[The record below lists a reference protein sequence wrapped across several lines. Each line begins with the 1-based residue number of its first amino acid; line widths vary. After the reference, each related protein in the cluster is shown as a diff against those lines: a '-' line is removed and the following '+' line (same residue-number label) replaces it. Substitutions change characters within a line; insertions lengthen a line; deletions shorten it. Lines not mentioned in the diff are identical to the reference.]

1 MNLLYYVID
10 FNGNYEYQIMAKLL
24 HINFKG
30 EEARFSHKKIDRSKL
45 YGSRKRVPLDP
56 LGENCLR
63 CSLSDDG
70 LTLIMSGMT
79 SQGYFDSD
87 MNWIPNK
94 ELIGMDSSGKVLD
107 KIPATLGIAQD
118 ALLSD
123 LEQLLDLAVDSIY
136 QLDPEVVHP
145 SIQAVLESGR
155 VLNFPFNYREDYHAE
170 SAYLVLN
177 DEGYFVLIGN
187 PTKPIWMELDQVIEE
202 NFEDEV
208 GDDNDDLDFEMF

>member
-1 MNLLYYVID
+1 M
-10 FNGNYEYQIMAKLL
+10 

-30 EEARFSHKKIDRSKL
+30 EEAQFSHKKIDRSKL

-94 ELIGMDSSGKVLD
+94 ELIGMDSSGKVLN

-136 QLDPEVVHP
+136 QLDPEEVHP
-145 SIQAVLESGR
+145 SIQAALESGKA
-155 VLNFPFNYREDYHAE
+155 LNFPFNYREDYHAE

>member
-1 MNLLYYVID
+1 
-10 FNGNYEYQIMAKLL
+10 MAKLI
-24 HINFKG
+24 HIIYKG
-30 EEARFSHKKIDRSKL
+30 EEAKLSHKKIDRSKL
-45 YGSRKRVPLDP
+45 YGSRKRIPLDP
-56 LGENCLR
+56 LGENCIR
-63 CSLSDDG
+63 CALSDDG

-79 SQGYFDSD
+79 SQGYFDND

-94 ELIGMDSSGKVLD
+94 ELIGMDSSGKVLE

-118 ALLSD
+118 ALLCD
-123 LEQLLDLAVDSIY
+123 LEELLDLAVDSIY
-136 QLDPEVVHP
+136 QLDPEEVHP
-145 SIQAVLESGR
+145 SIQVALESGK

-177 DEGYFVLIGN
+177 DEGYFALIGN

>member
-1 MNLLYYVID
+1 V
-10 FNGNYEYQIMAKLL
+10 

-30 EEARFSHKKIDRSKL
+30 EEAQFSHKKIDRSKL

-94 ELIGMDSSGKVLD
+94 ELIGMDSSGKVLN

-136 QLDPEVVHP
+136 QLDPEEVHP
-145 SIQAVLESGR
+145 SIQAALESGKA
-155 VLNFPFNYREDYHAE
+155 LNFPFNYREDYHAE

>member
-1 MNLLYYVID
+1 M
-10 FNGNYEYQIMAKLL
+10 

-30 EEARFSHKKIDRSKL
+30 EEAQFSHKKIDRSKL

-136 QLDPEVVHP
+136 QLDPEEVHP
-145 SIQAVLESGR
+145 SIKAALESGK

>member
-1 MNLLYYVID
+1 
-10 FNGNYEYQIMAKLL
+10 MAKLL

-94 ELIGMDSSGKVLD
+94 ELIGMDSRGKVLD

-136 QLDPEVVHP
+136 QLDPEEVHP
-145 SIQAVLESGR
+145 SIKAVLESGK

-177 DEGYFVLIGN
+177 DEGYFALIGN
-187 PTKPIWMELDQVIEE
+187 PTKPIWMELDQVVEE

>member
-1 MNLLYYVID
+1 
-10 FNGNYEYQIMAKLL
+10 MAKLL

-136 QLDPEVVHP
+136 QLDPEEVHP
-145 SIQAVLESGR
+145 SIQAALESGKA
-155 VLNFPFNYREDYHAE
+155 LNFPFKYREDYHAE

>member
-1 MNLLYYVID
+1 M
-10 FNGNYEYQIMAKLL
+10 
-24 HINFKG
+24 
-30 EEARFSHKKIDRSKL
+30 
-45 YGSRKRVPLDP
+45 
-56 LGENCLR
+56 
-63 CSLSDDG
+63 SDDG

-94 ELIGMDSSGKVLD
+94 ELIGMDSSGKVLN

-136 QLDPEVVHP
+136 QLDPEEVHP
-145 SIQAVLESGR
+145 SIQAALESGKA
-155 VLNFPFNYREDYHAE
+155 LNFPFNYREDYHAE

-187 PTKPIWMELDQVIEE
+187 PTKPIWMELDQVVEE